1 MSSRI
6 QLLGTLV
13 AGVAVGA
20 IAIIAIPSDDADTL
34 AGPEEV
40 TINRPASSA
49 VQSVEPD
56 NLQQSV
62 EALSTILDQEIA
74 ERQAL
79 AEELA
84 ALRAEFDSLDGNL
97 KARVEDAFQMENQQ
111 AQQQAR
117 AASSQQTPEQRLLA
131 AGFTQQQLTAI
142 SRLESRDQM
151 RQIEID
157 DQARREGW
165 LGTER
170 YTKEVQA
177 LIAQGSAARRTLSD
191 ADFDRYLYAQGRP
204 NRVVVQSVI
213 ETSPAERAGFLPGDV
228 LVSYGGQRIFSNQ
241 ELTNSRSTGT
251 LGENVIVEILRD
263 GRPMR
268 ISLPRGPMGITGGM
282 TAIDPSGE

>member
-97 KARVEDAFQMENQQ
+97 KARVEDAFQMESQQ
-111 AQQQAR
+111 TQQQAR
-117 AASSQQTPEQRLLA
+117 AANPQQTPEQRLLA

-191 ADFDRYLYAQGRP
+191 AW
-204 NRVVVQSVI
+204 
-213 ETSPAERAGFLPGDV
+213 TS
-228 LVSYGGQRIFSNQ
+228 LV
-241 ELTNSRSTGT
+241 
-251 LGENVIVEILRD
+251 
-263 GRPMR
+263 
-268 ISLPRGPMGITGGM
+268 
-282 TAIDPSGE
+282 

>member
-1 MSSRI
+1 MVN
-6 QLLGTLV
+6 L
-13 AGVAVGA
+13 
-20 IAIIAIPSDDADTL
+20 D
-34 AGPEEV
+34 
-40 TINRPASSA
+40 SSA
-49 VQSVEPD
+49 DSAQT
-56 NLQQSV
+56 LRAL

-97 KARVEDAFQMENQQ
+97 KARVEDAFQMETQQ
-111 AQQQAR
+111 AQQQASANNTAQSR
-117 AASSQQTPEQRLLA
+117 EQRLLA

-191 ADFDRYLYAQGRP
+191 TDFDRYLYAQGRP

-251 LGENVIVEILRD
+251 VGENVVVEILRD

>member
-1 MSSRI
+1 MSSRSK
-6 QLLGTLV
+6 LLGTLV
-13 AGVAVGA
+13 AGAAVGA
-20 IAIIAIPSDDADTL
+20 IAITAIPSDDAETL

-40 TINRPASSA
+40 TINRTASSA

-117 AASSQQTPEQRLLA
+117 AANSQQTPEQRLLA

-191 ADFDRYLYAQGRP
+191 TEFDRYLYAQGRP

-251 LGENVIVEILRD
+251 VGENVVVEILRD